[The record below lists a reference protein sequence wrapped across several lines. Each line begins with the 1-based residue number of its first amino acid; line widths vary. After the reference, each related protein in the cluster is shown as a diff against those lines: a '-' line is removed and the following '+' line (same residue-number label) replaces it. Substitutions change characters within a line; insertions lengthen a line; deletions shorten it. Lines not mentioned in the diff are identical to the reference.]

1 MLVTEKQNVVAV
13 KSTAMADGDAED
25 WAIVARAYRDETA
38 GLAQRVIEQLHRL
51 KGYRYGYQVDRFEH
65 CLQTATR
72 ASREGADEETVVCAL
87 LHDIGDDLAPHSHGD
102 YAAAILRPY
111 VTAENHWLL
120 QHHRT
125 FQGYHFFHF
134 MGQDRNERDKYRGHP
149 AYERTIRFCDRWD
162 QAAFDPNYDTMP
174 LQAFL
179 PAVERIF
186 ARKPFSLASR

>member
-1 MLVTEKQNVVAV
+1 MLAVEKLDRSAV
-13 KSTAMADGDAED
+13 KCSTMAEGDAAD
-25 WAIVARAYRDETA
+25 WEIVARAYREETV
-38 GLAQRVIEQLHRL
+38 GLADRVIEQLHRL
-51 KGYRYGYQVDRFEH
+51 KNYRYGYQVDRFEH

-72 ASREGADEETVVCAL
+72 AMREGADEETTVCAL

-102 YAAAILRPY
+102 FAAAILKPY
-111 VTAENHWLL
+111 ITTENHWLI

-149 AYERTIRFCDRWD
+149 AYERTIRFCDNWD

-174 LQAFL
+174 LQVFL
-179 PAVERIF
+179 PMVGRIF
-186 ARKPFSLASR
+186 ARQPFSLAAR